1 MRYIVVLF
9 LLLAVFPLIAQ
20 PAGQPR
26 TLFGDSLDLTG
37 GYFGMTARYT
47 NVLSNDAVLL
57 GFSGGVVIGH
67 RINIGLAGCWSTSVL
82 KNPAYEQV
90 LREREPNIELSGLEL
105 RYGYGGFLIEPILFH
120 RSALHLTVP
129 VIVGV
134 GGVSY
139 SYPPPNSYSY
149 QRNRTDGQAFFALE
163 PGLELELS
171 IVSALR
177 LGLGGSFLYT
187 SDLDLPAT
195 SADVLRT
202 AMGRMTL
209 KFGVF

>member
-1 MRYIVVLF
+1 MRPLVLM
-9 LLLAVFPLIAQ
+9 LLIGAAIPAFAQ
-20 PAGQPR
+20 PSGTPR

-47 NVLSNDAVLL
+47 NVLSNDAVLF
-57 GFSGGVVIGH
+57 GFSGAVVIGH
-67 RINIGLAGCWSTSVL
+67 KINIGLAGCWSTSVL
-82 KNPAYEQV
+82 KNPAYEEV
-90 LREREPNIELSGLEL
+90 LREREPNIDLSGLEL
-105 RYGYGGFLIEPILFH
+105 RYGYGGFLIEPIIFH
-120 RSALHLTVP
+120 RSAVHLTVP

-139 SYPPPNSYSY
+139 SYPPPNSNSY

-171 IVSALR
+171 VVSALR
-177 LGLGGSFLYT
+177 IGIGGSFLYT

-195 SADVLRT
+195 STDVLRT

-209 KFGVF
+209 KFGAF

>member
-1 MRYIVVLF
+1 MRSIALI
-9 LLLAVFPLIAQ
+9 LLVTLGLPTYAQ
-20 PAGQPR
+20 LGTKPR

-37 GYFGMTARYT
+37 GFFGMTARYT
-47 NVLSNDAVLL
+47 NVLSSDLVLL

-67 RINIGLAGCWSTSVL
+67 RLNIGLAGSWSTSVL

-90 LREREPNIELSGLEL
+90 LRERQPGIDLSGLEL
-105 RYGYGGFLIEPILFH
+105 RYGYGGFLIEPIIFH
-120 RSALHLTVP
+120 RSAVHLSIP
-129 VIVGV
+129 VIVGI

-139 SYPPPNSYSY
+139 SFPPPNSNGY

-177 LGLGGSFLYT
+177 IGLGGSFLYT

-195 SADVLRT
+195 SSDVLRT